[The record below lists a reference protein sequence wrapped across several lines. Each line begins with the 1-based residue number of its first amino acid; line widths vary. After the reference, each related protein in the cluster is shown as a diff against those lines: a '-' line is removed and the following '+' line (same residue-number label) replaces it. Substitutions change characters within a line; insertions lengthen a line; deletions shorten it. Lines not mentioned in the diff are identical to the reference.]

1 MLESVKLFDVY
12 QGPQVPEG
20 KKSVSYS
27 LTLRAPDRTLTVEE
41 CDKVM
46 AKVLKALEEIGVS
59 MRS

>member
-1 MLESVKLFDVY
+1 MLEKLKLFDVY
-12 QGPQVPEG
+12 QGRQVPDG

-41 CDKVM
+41 CDKTM
-46 AKVLKALEEIGVS
+46 AKVLKALEEIGIS